1 MPRVKSERQS
11 ATKHRVRPPEN
22 FDEYLATVAPQA
34 RSALVKMRAAI
45 RSVLPREASETISYR
60 IPAFRHK
67 GIVVWFAAFSS
78 HCSLFPTA
86 SVIEEYRAKLKG
98 YKTSKGTVQ
107 FPLEKPLPV
116 ALIKAM
122 VKSRLTQLESK
133 PRK

>member
-86 SVIEEYRAKLKG
+86 SVIEEYRA
-98 YKTSKGTVQ
+98 
-107 FPLEKPLPV
+107 
-116 ALIKAM
+116 
-122 VKSRLTQLESK
+122 
-133 PRK
+133 